1 MNIRTQVMI
10 AAVAA
15 AGLSS
20 LANASIITT
29 TFTSGLTT
37 NVAGATTVDF
47 NSGKPWFYTGPSTVV
62 SGSVDGQTAAPA
74 GDSTP
79 YLSVAYPY
87 QSGIETATL
96 NNSYNYFGLY
106 WGSIDDYN
114 TLKFY
119 SGDTLVATI
128 SGGDVIAS
136 GTALGDQMAPGSNR
150 YVNFFFNDASYDN
163 IVFSTTQYA
172 FESDNHAF
180 GNVRAVPEPASF
192 ALMGLGLAAIGFT
205 RMRRRVVA
213 KSAAL

>member
-37 NVAGATTVDF
+37 NVAGATTIDF
-47 NSGKPWFYTGPSTVV
+47 NSGKPWFYTGPGSVV
-62 SGSVDGQTAAPA
+62 SGSISGQTAAPA
-74 GDSTP
+74 GDATP

-96 NNSYNYFGLY
+96 NHSYNYFGLY

-114 TLKFY
+114 KVQFY
-119 SGDTLVATI
+119 SGDTLIATI
-128 SGGDVIAS
+128 TGSDVIAS
-136 GTALGDQMAPGSNR
+136 GTALGDQMAAGSNR
-150 YVNFFFNDASYDN
+150 FVNFFFNNGASYDN

-180 GNVRAVPEPASF
+180 ANVRAVPEPASF
-192 ALMGLGLAAIGFT
+192 ALMGLGLAGVGFV
-205 RMRRRVVA
+205 RLRRRQGAVI
-213 KSAAL
+213 